1 MLKPRSAKRNVNGIL
16 LLDKPAGITSN
27 GVLQQVK
34 RLFNAKTAGH
44 TGSLDPIATGMLP
57 LCFGEATKF
66 SQFLLD
72 SDKLYYVTARL
83 GKKTST
89 GDVEG
94 EVIADRSFAHVTYER
109 LENVLRPFLGEME
122 QIPPMFSALKHKGK
136 PLYELARQGIEV
148 ERQPRTIH
156 IRSLQLESFADDTF
170 SFHIHCSKGTYV
182 RTIVDD
188 IGELLDCGAHVCQL
202 RRTAVAPYLSYPM
215 YSLSLLEEAY
225 QKEGMEGLSNFL
237 LPVETAVAAFPSVQ
251 LSTSAAFYIRMG
263 QPVRVTNAPAH
274 GFVRLI
280 IGDDQRFLGMGE
292 MLEDYRVKPKRMV
305 VNAPAQVD
313 R

>member
-1 MLKPRSAKRNVNGIL
+1 MLSLRSAKKNINGIL

-34 RLFNAKTAGH
+34 RLYAAKRAGH

-72 SDKLYYVTARL
+72 SDKYYYVTAKL
-83 GKKTST
+83 GRRTTT

-94 EVIADRSFAHVTYER
+94 EVISERSFAHVTRES
-109 LENVLRPFLGEME
+109 LGQVLKPFLGQIQ

-136 PLYELARQGIEV
+136 PLYELARRGIEV
-148 ERQPRTIH
+148 EREPRTIH
-156 IRSLQLESFADDTF
+156 IYSLRLESLQEDSF

-182 RTIVDD
+182 RTLVDD
-188 IGELLDCGAHVCQL
+188 IGELLNCGAHVFQL
-202 RRTAVAPYLSYPM
+202 RRTAVSPYNSYPM
-215 YSLSLLEEAY
+215 YSLPMLEDTFRR
-225 QKEGMEGLSNFL
+225 EGAEGLQRFL
-237 LPVETAVAAFPSVQ
+237 LPIETSVAGFPSVK

-263 QPVRVTNAPAH
+263 QPVRVTNAPAQ
-274 GFVRLI
+274 GFVRLM

-305 VNAPAQVD
+305 V
-313 R
+313 

>member
-1 MLKPRSAKRNVNGIL
+1 MLSPRAAKKNINGIL
-16 LLDKPAGITSN
+16 LLDKPPGITSN
-27 GVLQQVK
+27 GALQQVK
-34 RLFNAKTAGH
+34 RLYGAKRAGH

-72 SDKLYYVTARL
+72 SDKHYYVTAKL
-83 GKKTST
+83 GKRTST

-94 EVIADRSFAHVTYER
+94 AVIAERSFSTVT
-109 LENVLRPFLGEME
+109 LEKLESVLRPFHGKME

-148 ERQPRTIH
+148 EREPRAIYIH
-156 IRSLQLESFADDTF
+156 SLQLEALQEDSF
-170 SFHIHCSKGTYV
+170 SFYIHCSKGTYV

-188 IGELLDCGAHVCQL
+188 IGELLGCGAHVFQL
-202 RRTAVAPYLSYPM
+202 RRTAVSPYLSFPM
-215 YSLSLLEEAY
+215 YSLSTLEETHA
-225 QKEGMEGLSNFL
+225 KEGPEALLRYL
-237 LPVETAVAAFPSVQ
+237 LPIETAVAAFPSVM

-263 QPVRVTNAPAH
+263 QPVRVTNAPPR

-280 IGDDQRFLGMGE
+280 IGDEQRFLGMGE

-305 VNAPAQVD
+305 V
-313 R
+313 